1 HYEELH
7 QVLSDYVMAA
17 CPVDFPQSNLLCPL
31 YGARGGKGNVVGP
44 GNKQNDSCQ
53 DRKVV
58 DQAHVSGER
67 HWHRPIAEAK
77 PVKMKVSK
85 RNQVNFLFK
94 VVLTLYPRQG
104 FGASPVDLH
113 FDIPGI
119 DSATQ
124 LNECGIDRMYPYFVN
139 RSLVRPLSVNRLHR
153 E

>member
-1 HYEELH
+1 MRESCTYGVTRGKMKSGPENVARPFNAYFIFSTL
-7 QVLSDYVMAA
+7 LMAA

-31 YGARGGKGNVVGP
+31 YGARGGKVNVVGP
-44 GNKQNDSCQ
+44 GNKQNDSGE

-104 FGASPVDLH
+104 
-113 FDIPGI
+113 
-119 DSATQ
+119 
-124 LNECGIDRMYPYFVN
+124 
-139 RSLVRPLSVNRLHR
+139 
-153 E
+153 